1 MTGPNKFID
10 KNPGIEEIRFKKFSH
25 EERKIIKSAAD
36 FDVIGDLPSEF
47 RTGVWWFTDNNL
59 QFKEKFKEQGI
70 LCHIWIQQCRF
81 STGTQ
86 IYVCVLGTGGFGV
99 LCWGFIVYLGFQA
112 FVFSR
117 QTPDRPSILCSVY
130 QLVVQPFFVSRS
142 GNTQKQP
149 HSKQLLSLHVL

>member
-10 KNPGIEEIRFKKFSH
+10 KNPGIEEIQFKNFSH

-47 RTGVWWFTDNNL
+47 RTGLWWFTDNNL
-59 QFKEKFKEQGI
+59 QFKEKFNKQGI
-70 LCHIWIQQCRF
+70 LCHEWIQQCRF

-86 IYVCVLGTGGFGV
+86 IYVCVLGTGGLGV

-112 FVFSR
+112 FAFSR
-117 QTPDRPSILCSVY
+117 QTPDWPWILCSVY

-142 GNTQKQP
+142 GNTRKQLL
-149 HSKQLLSLHVL
+149 SKQLLSLHVL